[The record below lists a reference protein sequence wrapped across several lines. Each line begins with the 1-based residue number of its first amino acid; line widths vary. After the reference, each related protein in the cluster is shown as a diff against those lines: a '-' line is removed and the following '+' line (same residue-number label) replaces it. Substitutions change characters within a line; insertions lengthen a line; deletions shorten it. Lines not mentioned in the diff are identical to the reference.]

1 MVAVATARRWCHA
14 GAVPE
19 ASWNIAEVERWRGLA
34 AVLWLGALL
43 VWEMRR
49 PSRLLFPTAR
59 ERLVHGG
66 RNLLI
71 GGSNSALTAILFAAS
86 WKAVAIWS
94 AHHRFGLAHRFDGSG
109 LSSTAVALLAFDLW
123 TWLWHRLNH
132 RFPLLW
138 RFHRMH
144 HSDPAMDVTSANRF
158 HPGEIVLSSL
168 LRLPVI
174 ALVGLG
180 FETLVLYETAMLAVV
195 QWHHA
200 NIALPARLDRLLRV
214 LIVTPAMHKVH
225 HSRVPA
231 ETNSNYAAL
240 LSVWDRIFDT
250 WRERPDPREIR
261 FGLAGFDDTE
271 CQSLRGLLATPLADR
286 DRR

>member
-1 MVAVATARRWCHA
+1 MP
-14 GAVPE
+14 GE
-19 ASWNIAEVERWRGLA
+19 AWNISEVERWRGLA
-34 AVLWLGALL
+34 AALWLGALL
-43 VWEMRR
+43 AWEMLQ

-71 GGSNSALTAILFAAS
+71 GASNSVLTAFLFAAS
-86 WKAVAIWS
+86 WKTVADWS
-94 AHHRFGLAHRFDGSG
+94 AHQHFGLTHRLGGST
-109 LSSTAVALLAFDLW
+109 LSSTLVALLAFDLW

-132 RFPLLW
+132 RLPLLW

-144 HSDPAMDVTSANRF
+144 HSDPAMDATSANRF

-174 ALVGLG
+174 ALIGLG
-180 FETLVLYETAMLAVV
+180 FEPLVLYETAMLAVV

-200 NIALPARLDRLLRV
+200 NIALPARLDGLLALLV
-214 LIVTPAMHKVH
+214 VTPAMHKVH

-231 ETNSNYAAL
+231 ETDSNYAAL
-240 LSVWDRIFDT
+240 LSVWDRIFGT
-250 WRERPDPREIR
+250 LRERPEPREIR
-261 FGLAGFDDTE
+261 FGVAGFDGAG
-271 CQSLRGLLATPLADR
+271 CQSLRGLLATPLASR
-286 DRR
+286 GRR